1 MNKLFSN
8 NPCIKGCYV
17 TEKIDDR
24 SIVIVLCDDA
34 DEAIQAFSADD
45 KDIISKSIL
54 VFINSITRDEKG
66 NIAEGKLRI
75 ICDKVKELYKDIPI
89 KDSSA
94 INNIYVYEGESELKR
109 YHSRNLVSYDNKKNN
124 SKKTQLSFTGDTVV
138 EKQAYINGGELE
150 NYDPSMTV
158 LNYFLKAVKEY
169 PDEKFYFYFESG
181 KCEEYTY
188 SEIYRLAR
196 CMANS
201 MKKKGIKAGD
211 KVIIQCNIR
220 DIIIAFWACTLSNI
234 VFVPMT
240 VPTSLDPENAACQ
253 VIYHVYNTI
262 DKPKIIISSEIYKD
276 FCDMAYSLGISSE
289 NLVSIEEIS
298 DNADDDFEPVDRS
311 VDDIEFIFFTSG
323 STGMP
328 KGAVQRYSAAAAQVA
343 GCLQMYKYRK
353 NDTYLNWMP
362 LEHPGGILMFH
373 LRSVALASKQIIVNT
388 NYILEKP
395 LRWIELI
402 DKYRVNST
410 WAPHFAYVLL
420 AELIENSKENYNW
433 DLSCIESMLNGG
445 EMVNAAGVNRFLRA
459 FSKFGMKN
467 TVVYPAWGMCETCS
481 GTMYGMHYG
490 DGDLGV
496 QYINKNQSSSK
507 VEFSSADDPQTL
519 VITEIGRPIPGIE
532 IRITDNNNN
541 IVSED
546 VIGRFQIKG
555 IPVTKGYY
563 NNPQVNSESFTDDGW
578 FITGDLG
585 FIHNG
590 EMSITG
596 REKDI
601 IIINGLNYNNVEI
614 EAVIEKNPKVKT
626 SYSGVC
632 SVYDFDSQKDKVI
645 AFIVPEPE
653 DTDFLKLYQE
663 IINDVYNEIMLPIDV
678 IIPLKA
684 EEVPKTN
691 LGKIQRAKLKKQYEN
706 GDYDEFLND
715 LDLKLKNSHTI
726 PEWMYSWKYVK
737 TYAEKTVAPVKT
749 AVIYGNCNEK
759 NYINSDISVFFG
771 SDFSYD
777 EDNCRI
783 VIALDDMEQ
792 YIRMTAIFK
801 ELGIERI
808 ICLDTFIDNENDF
821 DIIKNDHLFPL
832 IKLMKALISEAS
844 SVSELILATNSIY
857 SINDTEPLNSKCG
870 VFAGYV
876 SCFNSECGNIHAILV
891 DSDETSLPMINELKF
906 DSYDRFYLRD
916 NNVYNNVLAVESCYA
931 LAQKQTVLKDGGVYC
946 VTGGLGG
953 IGFALAKYIINKV
966 NGKLLIIG
974 RTEEDEL
981 VGDKFKNLNSL
992 REQSQN
998 VIYIDCNCSDEKGLF
1013 NALEYAEQEFGA
1025 PIDGIFHM
1033 AGVGN
1038 LNEHWLRGDENLISS
1053 IDSYI
1058 IEEMYAS
1065 KIYGTINLVKYANEH
1080 KNTFLAAASSTT
1092 SYWGAS
1098 TFSAYSSANSFIE
1111 SFVSAENRRNN
1122 RIFALSFSSWKDT
1135 GMSKGNSFGNIGL
1148 KRGFM
1153 DILPDQ
1159 GVISIDLACRSDK
1172 PLLYI
1177 GLDKNGTSI
1186 RPYIDFVNMDNFKM
1200 KVYLKQSTDSK
1211 VMISNISDIALSENG
1226 LPLTENT
1233 LNGPALKVL
1242 HKSVSAEELSRLT
1255 GVWKKILNIDSITA
1269 ESDFFEEGGNSIL
1282 AVQLLKEIRE
1292 EYCIDYE
1299 MKTLLKNS
1307 SVEKMICSINEKLKS
1322 KMVDKK

>member
-1 MNKLFSN
+1 MKKLFNN
-8 NPCIKGCYV
+8 NPCAKGCYV
-17 TEKIDDR
+17 TEKIGDR
-24 SIVIVLCDDA
+24 SIVIVLCDDV
-34 DEAIQAFSADD
+34 DETIQAFSADD
-45 KDIISKSIL
+45 KDMISKSIL
-54 VFINSITRDEKG
+54 AFVNSIIRDENG
-66 NIAEGKLRI
+66 NIGEDKLSIISEG
-75 ICDKVKELYKDIPI
+75 VKELYKEIPI

-94 INNIYVYEGESELKR
+94 IDSIYVYEGESELKR
-109 YHSRNLVSYDNKKNN
+109 YHSGKLVSYDNKNTN
-124 SKKTQLSFTGDTVV
+124 TKKTQLSFMGDAAV

-158 LNYFLKAVKEY
+158 LDYFLKAVKEY

-181 KCEEYTY
+181 KCEEFTY

-201 MKKKGIKAGD
+201 MKKMGIKSGD
-211 KVIIQCNIR
+211 KVIVQCNVR

-276 FCDMAYSLGISSE
+276 YCDMAYALGISSE

-298 DNADDDFEPVDRS
+298 DNSDDNFEPIDRS

-328 KGAVQRYSAAAAQVA
+328 KGAVQKYSAAAAQVA

-445 EMVNAAGVNRFLRA
+445 EMVNAAGANRFLRA

-467 TVVYPAWGMCETCS
+467 TVLYPAWGMCETCS

-490 DGDLGV
+490 ESDLGV

-555 IPVTKGYY
+555 IPVTQGYY
-563 NNPQVNSESFTDDGW
+563 NNPQVNAESFTDDGW

-626 SYSGVC
+626 SYCGVC

-645 AFIVPEPE
+645 AFIVLESE
-653 DTDFLKLYQE
+653 NTDFVKLYHE

-715 LDLKLKNSHTI
+715 LDLKLKNSHTV

-737 TYAEKTVAPVKT
+737 AYAEKTASHVKT
-749 AVIYGNCNEK
+749 AVIYGNCNER
-759 NYINSDISVFFG
+759 NCINSDLSVFFG
-771 SDFSYD
+771 NKFSYD
-777 EDNCRI
+777 EANNKFVI
-783 VIALDDMEQ
+783 VPDDMEH
-792 YIRMTAIFK
+792 YIRMIALFK
-801 ELGIERI
+801 ELEIERI
-808 ICLDTFIDNENDF
+808 ICLDTFIDNENNF
-821 DIIKNDHLFPL
+821 DVIKNDHLFPF
-832 IKLMKALISEAS
+832 IKLMKSAISEAS
-844 SVSELILATNSIY
+844 SVSELVLVTNSIY
-857 SINDTEPLNSKCG
+857 SINDSEPLNSKCG

-876 SCFNSECGNIHAILV
+876 GCFNSECGNIHAILV
-891 DSDETSLPMINELKF
+891 DSDEASLSMINEFKF
-906 DSYDRFYLRD
+906 DSADRYYLRD
-916 NNVYNNVLAVESCYA
+916 NNVYNNILVTESLDA
-931 LAQKQTVLKDGGVYC
+931 LAQKQTVLKEGGVYC
-946 VTGGLGG
+946 ITGGLGG

-981 VGDKFKNLNSL
+981 FGDKFKNLNAL
-992 REQSQN
+992 RELSQN
-998 VIYIDCNCSDEKGLF
+998 VIYIDCNCCDENGIF
-1013 NALEYAEQEFGA
+1013 NALEYAEQEFNA

-1038 LNEHWLRGDENLISS
+1038 LNEHWLREDENLIAS
-1053 IDSYI
+1053 INSYI
-1058 IEEMYAS
+1058 IEEMYVS

-1080 KNTFLAAASSTT
+1080 KNVFLAVASSTT
-1092 SYWGAS
+1092 SYWGSS

-1111 SFVSAENRRNN
+1111 SYISAESRSNN
-1122 RIFALSFSSWKDT
+1122 GIFALSFSSWKDT
-1135 GMSKGNSFGNIGL
+1135 GMSKGNSFGDIGL

-1177 GLDKNGTSI
+1177 GLDSNGTSI
-1186 RPYIDFVNMDNFKM
+1186 RPYIDFTNMDKFKT

-1211 VMISNISDIALSENG
+1211 VVISNISDIALSENG
-1226 LPLTENT
+1226 LPLTEKT
-1233 LNGPALKVL
+1233 PNGPVS
-1242 HKSVSAEELSRLT
+1242 KSSHRSVAPEELSRLT
-1255 GVWKKILNIDSITA
+1255 GVWKKVLNIDIITA
-1269 ESDFFEEGGNSIL
+1269 ESDFFEDGGNSIL

-1292 EYCIDYE
+1292 EYGIDYE

-1307 SVEKMICSINEKLKS
+1307 SAEKMICSINEKLKS
-1322 KMVDKK
+1322 KMVG

>member
-66 NIAEGKLRI
+66 TIAEGKLRI

-124 SKKTQLSFTGDTVV
+124 SKKTQLSFTEDTVV

-276 FCDMAYSLGISSE
+276 FCDMAYALGISSE
-289 NLVSIEEIS
+289 NLVSIEEFS

-645 AFIVPEPE
+645 AFIVPESE

-771 SDFSYD
+771 NDFSYD

-916 NNVYNNVLAVESCYA
+916 NNVYNNVLAAESCYA
-931 LAQKQTVLKDGGVYC
+931 LAKKQTVLKDGGVYC

-998 VIYIDCNCSDEKGLF
+998 VIYIDCNCSDEKGVF
-1013 NALEYAEQEFGA
+1013 NALENAEQEFGA

-1307 SVEKMICSINEKLKS
+1307 SAEKMICSINEKLKS

>member
-240 VPTSLDPENAACQ
+240 VPTTLDPENAACQ

-276 FCDMAYSLGISSE
+276 FCDMAYALGISSE

-298 DNADDDFEPVDRS
+298 DNSDDDFEPVDRS

-645 AFIVPEPE
+645 AFIVPESE

-771 SDFSYD
+771 NDFSYD

-891 DSDETSLPMINELKF
+891 DSDEISLPMINELKF

-916 NNVYNNVLAVESCYA
+916 NNVYNNVLAAESCYA

-1307 SVEKMICSINEKLKS
+1307 SAEKMICSINEKLKS

>member
-1 MNKLFSN
+1 
-8 NPCIKGCYV
+8 
-17 TEKIDDR
+17 
-24 SIVIVLCDDA
+24 
-34 DEAIQAFSADD
+34 
-45 KDIISKSIL
+45 
-54 VFINSITRDEKG
+54 
-66 NIAEGKLRI
+66 
-75 ICDKVKELYKDIPI
+75 
-89 KDSSA
+89 
-94 INNIYVYEGESELKR
+94 
-109 YHSRNLVSYDNKKNN
+109 
-124 SKKTQLSFTGDTVV
+124 
-138 EKQAYINGGELE
+138 
-150 NYDPSMTV
+150 
-158 LNYFLKAVKEY
+158 
-169 PDEKFYFYFESG
+169 
-181 KCEEYTY
+181 
-188 SEIYRLAR
+188 
-196 CMANS
+196 
-201 MKKKGIKAGD
+201 
-211 KVIIQCNIR
+211 
-220 DIIIAFWACTLSNI
+220 
-234 VFVPMT
+234 
-240 VPTSLDPENAACQ
+240 
-253 VIYHVYNTI
+253 
-262 DKPKIIISSEIYKD
+262 
-276 FCDMAYSLGISSE
+276 
-289 NLVSIEEIS
+289 
-298 DNADDDFEPVDRS
+298 
-311 VDDIEFIFFTSG
+311 
-323 STGMP
+323 
-328 KGAVQRYSAAAAQVA
+328 
-343 GCLQMYKYRK
+343 
-353 NDTYLNWMP
+353 
-362 LEHPGGILMFH
+362 
-373 LRSVALASKQIIVNT
+373 
-388 NYILEKP
+388 
-395 LRWIELI
+395 
-402 DKYRVNST
+402 
-410 WAPHFAYVLL
+410 
-420 AELIENSKENYNW
+420 
-433 DLSCIESMLNGG
+433 
-445 EMVNAAGVNRFLRA
+445 
-459 FSKFGMKN
+459 
-467 TVVYPAWGMCETCS
+467 
-481 GTMYGMHYG
+481 
-490 DGDLGV
+490 
-496 QYINKNQSSSK
+496 
-507 VEFSSADDPQTL
+507 
-519 VITEIGRPIPGIE
+519 
-532 IRITDNNNN
+532 
-541 IVSED
+541 
-546 VIGRFQIKG
+546 
-555 IPVTKGYY
+555 
-563 NNPQVNSESFTDDGW
+563 
-578 FITGDLG
+578 
-585 FIHNG
+585 
-590 EMSITG
+590 
-596 REKDI
+596 
-601 IIINGLNYNNVEI
+601 
-614 EAVIEKNPKVKT
+614 
-626 SYSGVC
+626 
-632 SVYDFDSQKDKVI
+632 
-645 AFIVPEPE
+645 
-653 DTDFLKLYQE
+653 
-663 IINDVYNEIMLPIDV
+663 
-678 IIPLKA
+678 
-684 EEVPKTN
+684 
-691 LGKIQRAKLKKQYEN
+691 
-706 GDYDEFLND
+706 
-715 LDLKLKNSHTI
+715 
-726 PEWMYSWKYVK
+726 
-737 TYAEKTVAPVKT
+737 
-749 AVIYGNCNEK
+749 
-759 NYINSDISVFFG
+759 
-771 SDFSYD
+771 
-777 EDNCRI
+777 
-783 VIALDDMEQ
+783 MEQ